1 MTREDMLNELIILH
15 YLQQDFSVRYDRV
28 VQAID
33 ITVKSSVETV
43 LLDALVSK
51 EKTIAYVK
59 FLCRGENWEAKTK
72 SILNVMRARCVSTH
86 VRYRGATKRS
96 CIWIMRYRKL
106 PVYAVVFF
114 FRKMPLPYFPKPAE
128 LPGLPRPRHELLRC
142 TCITVSFTGGG
153 VIWEKLKLPCWLK

>member
-1 MTREDMLNELIILH
+1 MVFVLELPATMTREDMLNELIILH

-59 FLCRGENWEAKTK
+59 FLCRGEN
-72 SILNVMRARCVSTH
+72 
-86 VRYRGATKRS
+86 
-96 CIWIMRYRKL
+96 
-106 PVYAVVFF
+106 
-114 FRKMPLPYFPKPAE
+114 
-128 LPGLPRPRHELLRC
+128 
-142 TCITVSFTGGG
+142 
-153 VIWEKLKLPCWLK
+153 